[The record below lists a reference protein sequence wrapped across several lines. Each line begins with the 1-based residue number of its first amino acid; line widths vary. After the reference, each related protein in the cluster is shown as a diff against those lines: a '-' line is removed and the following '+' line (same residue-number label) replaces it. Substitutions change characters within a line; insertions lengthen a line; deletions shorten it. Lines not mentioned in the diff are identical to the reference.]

1 MSIAAAS
8 AHPLQAIS
16 LMAERQQQL
25 QLNSLSIGD
34 DGSMVVYNPAPP
46 ARFRFAYRGLW
57 YRVVVT
63 PRPDGFRLRLTAPL
77 GCLPFTAQDRDR
89 RHALLSLLRRLP
101 RSGRFGFVPNIHQNI
116 WLVAEF
122 DVAEPP
128 TPGAVF
134 LEVVE
139 VVHQSRPFVGLI
151 IENL

>member
-16 LMAERQQQL
+16 LMAERQQHL
-25 QLNSLSIGD
+25 ALNSLSIAE
-34 DGSMVVYNPAPP
+34 DGSVAVYDPAPP

-57 YRVVVT
+57 YRVLVA

-77 GCLPFTAQDRDR
+77 GYLPFTAQDRDR
-89 RHALLSLLRRLP
+89 RGVLLTLLRRLP
-101 RSGRFGFVPNIHQNI
+101 RSGRFVFVPNVHQNI

-122 DVAEPP
+122 DVAERP
-128 TPGAVF
+128 TPEAVF
-134 LEVVE
+134 LEIVE

-151 IENL
+151 LEYL